1 MLSVF
6 LMALITISNIMNQG
20 NTDMTIEMAQ
30 AVYPVVSV
38 DYNGYSLNQMH
49 GYAQAMEVSQ
59 MRESITPL
67 TSGRRI
73 SLRIDTYG
81 TPVHD
86 IAFEVRSLDGGRL
99 VENTQVEDYVQ
110 EEDQIL
116 LSFGLKDLIDV
127 NQEYMLVLIL
137 RLEDTREVRYY
148 TRVVSTE
155 EFHVEDKLDYVAD
168 FSRKTFDKEAAKELT
183 KYMESNAEGDNSSYG
198 RVDIHS
204 SFKQVTWGD
213 LEVTR
218 ETNPQITIKE
228 LAAQTGSFLLE
239 YYVSV
244 PEGGEKNY
252 YRVREFYR
260 VRYTADRMYLLDF
273 ERNMD
278 QIFENSGKEFTN
290 DKIVLGLSLIHI

>member
-86 IAFEVRSLDGGRL
+86 ISFEVRSLDGGRL

-110 EEDQIL
+110 DEDQIL

-137 RLEDTREVRYY
+137 KLEDTREVRYY

-252 YRVREFYR
+252 
-260 VRYTADRMYLLDF
+260 
-273 ERNMD
+273 
-278 QIFENSGKEFTN
+278 
-290 DKIVLGLSLIHI
+290 

>member
-1 MLSVF
+1 MAAIERIIMKKGIIKGVIVLSVF

-86 IAFEVRSLDGGRL
+86 ISFEVRSLDGGRL

-110 EEDQIL
+110 DEDQI
-116 LSFGLKDLIDV
+116 
-127 NQEYMLVLIL
+127 
-137 RLEDTREVRYY
+137 
-148 TRVVSTE
+148 
-155 EFHVEDKLDYVAD
+155 
-168 FSRKTFDKEAAKELT
+168 
-183 KYMESNAEGDNSSYG
+183 
-198 RVDIHS
+198 
-204 SFKQVTWGD
+204 
-213 LEVTR
+213 
-218 ETNPQITIKE
+218 
-228 LAAQTGSFLLE
+228 
-239 YYVSV
+239 
-244 PEGGEKNY
+244 
-252 YRVREFYR
+252 
-260 VRYTADRMYLLDF
+260 
-273 ERNMD
+273 
-278 QIFENSGKEFTN
+278 
-290 DKIVLGLSLIHI
+290 